1 MLVVAR
7 QTARKIGT
15 PIAMAPLR
23 RSMRAQIIK
32 DAQSSSNIQSTG
44 HDIEP
49 QSKTSKTKLVTAE
62 NISSSKRTIDSPQ

>member
-1 MLVVAR
+1 MLIPAR
-7 QTARKIGT
+7 QTARKIGRLIT
-15 PIAMAPLR
+15 MAPLR

-49 QSKTSKTKLVTAE
+49 QSKTPKAKLVTVK
-62 NISSSKRTIDSPQ
+62 NIASSKRTIDTLQ